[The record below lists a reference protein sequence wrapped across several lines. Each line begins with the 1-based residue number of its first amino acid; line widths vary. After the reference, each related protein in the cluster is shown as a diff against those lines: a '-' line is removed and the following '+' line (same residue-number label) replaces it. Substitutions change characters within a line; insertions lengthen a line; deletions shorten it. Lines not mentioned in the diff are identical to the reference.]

1 MAVLLAV
8 ALLGRLLPLQ
18 WMRRRSIGRFLLC
31 SAAVAGL
38 AWLLSMGLWQNVD
51 RAADDS
57 LGVLAP
63 TLFIYALFLLPGEV
77 LMAILSAILN
87 SRGGGGEAAA
97 AVAASSA
104 VAAAPAA
111 AAAPP
116 DAGDEKPEA
125 CASGFSSVGDGSRRC
140 RKSSP
145 LSGKRQGNAPRQAYT
160 QSTLTG
166 AWLRLA

>member
-1 MAVLLAV
+1 MTAPAGAEKKSGLSGQLWGNPVYLGVYVAVLLAV

-87 SRGGGGEAAA
+87 SRGGGGGGGSGGGSIFRGGGG
-97 AVAASSA
+97 SS
-104 VAAAPAA
+104 
-111 AAAPP
+111 
-116 DAGDEKPEA
+116 GGGG
-125 CASGFSSVGDGSRRC
+125 ASGR
-140 RKSSP
+140 
-145 LSGKRQGNAPRQAYT
+145 
-160 QSTLTG
+160 
-166 AWLRLA
+166 W

>member
-116 DAGDEKPEA
+116 DAGDEKARGLCPGFFIGRRRFSPMPEVFA
-125 CASGFSSVGDGSRRC
+125 AI
-140 RKSSP
+140 
-145 LSGKRQGNAPRQAYT
+145 RQT
-160 QSTLTG
+160 TG
-166 AWLRLA
+166 

>member
-125 CASGFSSVGDGSRRC
+125 CASGRFSPMPEVFAQRATPAFPRRYPAND
-140 RKSSP
+140 RVTRLVRRIP
-145 LSGKRQGNAPRQAYT
+145 RAP
-160 QSTLTG
+160 
-166 AWLRLA
+166 